1 MADSYFPKRFR
12 DSRKV
17 YDWLDQFTDQSARM
31 GLIGPDKDRLSFKRE
46 LLSIIMIININLSQ
60 PKVYYQ

>member
-1 MADSYFPKRFR
+1 MADSYFTKRFR

-17 YDWLDQFTDQSARM
+17 YDWLDQFTDQFARM

-46 LLSIIMIININLSQ
+46 LLSIIKTKQGLIGM
-60 PKVYYQ
+60 